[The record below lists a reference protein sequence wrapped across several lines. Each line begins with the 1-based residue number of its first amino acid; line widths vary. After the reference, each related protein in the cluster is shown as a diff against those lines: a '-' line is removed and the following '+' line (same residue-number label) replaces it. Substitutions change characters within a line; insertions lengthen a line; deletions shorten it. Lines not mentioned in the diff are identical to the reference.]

1 MIKINK
7 RSQITIFI
15 IIAILLVAAILL
27 FFFMLRQRN
36 IEIQNQLNPVNYI
49 DKCVKDNVEQ
59 AENIM
64 LTQAGYINPEKY
76 ILFNSNK
83 VAYLCYN
90 KNYYQACV
98 NQEPVYIEN
107 LQQEIKNYIK
117 PKIEEC
123 FYSLQQELQKR
134 NYQIGQGALSLN
146 VEAVPNLIKV
156 KVEKKFETTLNEET
170 RKYDEFNIRKSS
182 SLFELANVAR
192 EIANQEAEY
201 CNFEYVG
208 YMLFYPR
215 FNIDK
220 KSVGQAETASK
231 IYIIG
236 DRATGKRLYI
246 AIRSCAIPPGF

>member
-1 MIKINK
+1 MIKTKKETRILTSNPSKIAKSK

-49 DKCVKDNVEQ
+49 DKCVRDNVEQ

-64 LTQAGYINPEKY
+64 LAQAGYINPEKY
-76 ILFNSNK
+76 ILFNNNK

-98 NQEPVYIEN
+98 NQEPVYIES
-107 LQQEIKNYIK
+107 LQQEIRNYIK

-134 NYQIGQGALSLN
+134 NYQIEQGSLSLN
-146 VEAVPNLIKV
+146 VEVVPNLIQIGSAISLV
-156 KVEKKFETTLNEET
+156 GEVLISAF
-170 RKYDEFNIRKSS
+170 DEFIGSQIGGQFGPLTTQNLKDVGFDSNQG
-182 SLFELANVAR
+182 NV
-192 EIANQEAEY
+192 
-201 CNFEYVG
+201 V
-208 YMLFYPR
+208 P
-215 FNIDK
+215 
-220 KSVGQAETASK
+220 
-231 IYIIG
+231 
-236 DRATGKRLYI
+236 
-246 AIRSCAIPPGF
+246 